1 VTACAVTPDGRRVV
15 SASHDQTLKVWD
27 LETRACLLTH
37 RASAAFF
44 AVAAT
49 ATTVIAGDGTGAVW
63 FLEGVSPDRR
73 ELRIHDTHGLD
84 DPRIFSPGTG
94 LSSPRLPM
102 KHTILFLAANPLG
115 TDRLALD
122 REARAIQVELER
134 SGFRD
139 RFELVTRWAA
149 EPLDLLRELRRLK
162 PTVVHF
168 SGHGAPG
175 IVAEHPPEPA
185 PRRDFVGESGLQGGE
200 PRHGLFFEGPD
211 GRPQL
216 VSTAALEET
225 FDAAGASV
233 QLVVLS
239 ACYSDVQARALL
251 PHVGCVVGM
260 SGAIRD
266 DAAHSFAIGFYG
278 GLGERES
285 VAAAYKQGCA
295 AISLAGLGDR
305 DRPQLVVRAG
315 VDAGKLVLAASGAS
329 IADPQ

>member
-1 VTACAVTPDGRRVV
+1 
-15 SASHDQTLKVWD
+15 
-27 LETRACLLTH
+27 
-37 RASAAFF
+37 
-44 AVAAT
+44 
-49 ATTVIAGDGTGAVW
+49 
-63 FLEGVSPDRR
+63 
-73 ELRIHDTHGLD
+73 
-84 DPRIFSPGTG
+84 
-94 LSSPRLPM
+94 M

-122 REARAIQVELER
+122 EEARAIQVELER

-162 PTVVHF
+162 PTIVHF

-175 IVAEHPPEPA
+175 AAGEHRPDPA
-185 PRRDFVGESGLQGGE
+185 PRRDAAGE
-200 PRHGLFFEGPD
+200 PSPNGGAPQRGLLFQGLD
-211 GRPQL
+211 GRPRL
-216 VSTAALEET
+216 VSTEALEET
-225 FDAAGASV
+225 FGAAGASV

-239 ACYSDVQARALL
+239 ACYSDAQAQALL

-266 DAAHSFAIGFYG
+266 DAARSFAIGFYG

-285 VAAAYKQGCA
+285 IATAHRQGCA
-295 AISLAGLGDR
+295 AISLEGLGDR

-315 VDAGKLVLAASGAS
+315 VDAGKLVLAAAGAS
-329 IADPQ
+329 IPDPQ